1 MPLLLQVV
9 GSVALIAWLLL
20 ALKPAVE
27 AWNSEHNETGYEEH
41 EDDEY
46 DDARWRASGFKP

>member
-20 ALKPAVE
+20 ALKQAVE
-27 AWNSEHNETGYEEH
+27 AWNSEHNELEYEEY

-46 DDARWRASGFKP
+46 DDARWRASGFKA